1 MKTLPI
7 TKEHNE
13 LIEFRYKDVQKTVQC
28 NNLEQ
33 WGTTRV
39 ISMKKKKFNIHLRH
53 MLAQQPNQISSS
65 NTELSLLILTM
76 VDLRQTLQTL
86 VITLIE
92 NFNLMFSLKSLL
104 DHKQLIRIIKI
115 LISKNYRLST

>member
-33 WGTTRV
+33 WGTTRA
-39 ISMKKKKFNIHLRH
+39 ISMKKKKFNIRLRH

-86 VITLIE
+86 VVMLIE